1 MFVYSASFPPSPF
14 DNALTLCPA
23 ALELQPQ
30 RTKFIPA
37 GALFTSLVLFA
48 AWPILPFP
56 GADSPGFTFP
66 GLCSF
71 SPGNFPPPCAGR
83 GGSSWPPA
91 RCGLP
96 GLLLA
101 QRGSVVAKAR
111 PTQENAGCRLTGR
124 VLSTPGGPG
133 SAIKTL
139 MEPCVPLHP
148 YGVLYSM
155 GNSGIGPRRPT
166 YSFGSR
172 LWSAGVLLPS
182 QAASPPGGAFSRAQL
197 ATSGLLFAG

>member
-71 SPGNFPPPCAGR
+71 SPGNFPPLCWQRGQLVAPCPLWAPWAAACPAWLSGGR
-83 GGSSWPPA
+83 GSSH
-91 RCGLP
+91 P
-96 GLLLA
+96 GKCWL
-101 QRGSVVAKAR
+101 
-111 PTQENAGCRLTGR
+111 
-124 VLSTPGGPG
+124 
-133 SAIKTL
+133 
-139 MEPCVPLHP
+139 
-148 YGVLYSM
+148 
-155 GNSGIGPRRPT
+155 
-166 YSFGSR
+166 
-172 LWSAGVLLPS
+172 
-182 QAASPPGGAFSRAQL
+182 
-197 ATSGLLFAG
+197 